1 MERLEE
7 KRLKAKELIKN
18 KASALVVL
26 TNEDRYKHIEE
37 YDLSN
42 KFVRTINNPC
52 LSQVKSDYSFDNHT
66 FVAIGRLTSQKG
78 YNLLLDVW
86 NIVKKKIQNWNLVIV
101 GDGEFK
107 GELLKQKERLQ

>member
-52 LSQVKSDYSFDNHT
+52 LS
-66 FVAIGRLTSQKG
+66 
-78 YNLLLDVW
+78 
-86 NIVKKKIQNWNLVIV
+86 
-101 GDGEFK
+101 
-107 GELLKQKERLQ
+107 